1 MQIVPPN
8 EVVVLISFELTLG
21 DVRGMMNLCIPFNSI
36 ERISEQLSANSWVAT
51 ARKPP
56 TPESIQQISS
66 QLTGSVVEVVVD
78 LAETHIATA
87 DLIGL
92 RVGDIITTEKDV
104 HQPLV
109 VSIEGRPKFH
119 AEAGVFKGRKA
130 MQVTEIISDRPAS
143 RETPK
148 PAKK

>member
-1 MQIVPPN
+1 M
-8 EVVVLISFELTLG
+8 
-21 DVRGMMNLCIPFNSI
+21 
-36 ERISEQLSANSWVAT
+36 
-51 ARKPP
+51 
-56 TPESIQQISS
+56 
-66 QLTGSVVEVVVD
+66 VVD

-104 HQPLV
+104 HAPLV

-130 MQVTEIISDRPAS
+130 VQVKESSAIGRRIAPTR
-143 RETPK
+143 RRT
-148 PAKK
+148 PAKKK